1 MWCPESLKVNK
12 FKEVAIPT
20 PTEYVQR
27 YGLRAAPDSYTGE
40 ELAVP
45 AMSKIQ
51 QLNVADFFNSRALQH
66 ESQESRLAAQKAAE
80 TSPISTDAPDAAN

>member
-1 MWCPESLKVNK
+1 MFCPESLKVNR

-40 ELAVP
+40 DLAVP

-51 QLNVADFFNSRALQH
+51 QLNVADSMNARALRH
-66 ESQESRLAAQKAAE
+66 EAEQSRIAAE
-80 TSPISTDAPDAAN
+80 AAKSAQISTEAPESAN

>member
-27 YGLRAAPDSYTGE
+27 YGLRSAPESYSGDN
-40 ELAVP
+40 LAVP

-51 QLNVADFFNSRALQH
+51 QLNVADSMNARSLRDEAEKSRQ
-66 ESQESRLAAQKAAE
+66 AAE
-80 TSPISTDAPDAAN
+80 AAKTAQIPTETAGEAN

>member
-1 MWCPESLKVNK
+1 MWCPEALKVNK

-27 YGLRAAPDSYTGE
+27 YGLRAAPDSYSGE
-40 ELAVP
+40 NMAVP

-51 QLNVADFFNSRALQH
+51 QLNVAESLNSRALRH
-66 ESQESRLAAQKAAE
+66 ESEQSRLAAQKAAE
-80 TSPISTDAPDAAN
+80 SSPIPQDAPDAAN

>member
-27 YGLRAAPDSYTGE
+27 YGLRAAPDSYSGDN
-40 ELAVP
+40 LAVP

-51 QLNVADFFNSRALQH
+51 QLNVADSMDARALKDEQ
-66 ESQESRLAAQKAAE
+66 QKSRMAAE
-80 TSPISTDAPDAAN
+80 AAKSAQITTETADMAN